1 MIRHITTGTRETLPA
16 RMVGTSDSMR
26 RVKRD
31 ALLAARVN
39 PNVLITG
46 ERGAGKASLARFIH
60 DNGERSRYGFRRA
73 NCKGVTDLLLESLLF
88 GHVQG
93 SITGAYDDRPGLL
106 ESIPGG
112 TLLLSNV
119 DALSPQLQ
127 DRLLRFLETGE
138 YPRVGAKPVHTHLG
152 IRVIATTT
160 ADLAALAAEGL
171 FLNGLYRRLA
181 GIRLTVPPLRE
192 RRDDIPSLVDYFAAE
207 LAGRDAMGV
216 GAPDASISS
225 VIRIVMSRNEWPGNV
240 RELRTVVERQL
251 MGVFRPVAEPMRV
264 ATVHRGLVH

>member
-1 MIRHITTGTRETLPA
+1 
-16 RMVGTSDSMR
+16 MVGTSDSMR

-31 ALLAARVN
+31 ALLAAHVN
-39 PNVLITG
+39 PNVLVTG

-60 DNGERSRYGFRRA
+60 DHGERSRYGFRRA
-73 NCKGVTDLLLESLLF
+73 NCKGASDLLLESLLF

-119 DALSPQLQ
+119 DRLSPQLQ

-138 YPRVGAKPVHTHLG
+138 YQRVGAKPVQTHLDV
-152 IRVIATTT
+152 RVIATTT
-160 ADLAALAAEGL
+160 ADLAALVADGL

-181 GIRLTVPPLRE
+181 GIRLTVPSLRE
-192 RRDDIPSLVDYFAAE
+192 RRDDIPALVDHFAGE
-207 LAGRDAMGV
+207 LAGRDSLGSD
-216 GAPDASISS
+216 APDASISS
-225 VIRIVMSRNEWPGNV
+225 VIRIAMSRDQWPGNV

-251 MGVFRPVAEPMRV
+251 MGTFRPVTDPRQA
-264 ATVHRGLVH
+264 AQQHRGLVH